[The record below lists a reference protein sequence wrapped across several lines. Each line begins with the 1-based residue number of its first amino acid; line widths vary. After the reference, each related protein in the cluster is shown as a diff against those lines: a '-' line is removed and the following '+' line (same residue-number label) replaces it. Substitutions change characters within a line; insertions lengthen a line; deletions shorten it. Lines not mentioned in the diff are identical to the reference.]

1 MADDNENG
9 GGSVIIKKVK
19 KVSGGGHHGGAWK
32 VAYADFVTAMMAFFM
47 LLWLLNVAPK
57 DTLDGLADYFSPTV
71 ASTSAN
77 TGSGSVL
84 GGTAPSPDGAQS
96 SGSTIVK
103 VPTPAPTVEV
113 KERREILEK
122 DSGKDSK
129 NSYSSTITTFSD
141 AQLNAAADRLRQAIQ
156 NTPQLAQHEDQ
167 VITEETPDGLRIQIM
182 DRDRRPMFRDGTAEL
197 YDYAVKLV
205 QEIGAVVEELPNRIS
220 IHGHTDGLAFQREDG
235 YSNWELS
242 SERANAARRVISAMG
257 VTQDRFSEV
266 VGKAMTEPLFPDQV
280 MRPENRRITILVL
293 REAPVLDPNYGR
305 N

>member
-1 MADDNENG
+1 MADDDG
-9 GGSVIIKKVK
+9 KGVTIVIKKVK

-71 ASTSAN
+71 ASTSTD

-84 GGTAPSPDGAQS
+84 GGTAPSAEGAQS
-96 SGSTIVK
+96 SGATIVK
-103 VPTPAPTVEV
+103 VATPPPTVEV

-122 DSGKDSK
+122 DSSKDSQ
-129 NSYSSTITTFSD
+129 NAFSSTISTFSD
-141 AQLNAAADRLRQAIQ
+141 AQLNAAADRLRQSIQ
-156 NTPQLAQHEDQ
+156 STPALAKHEDQ
-167 VITEETPDGLRIQIM
+167 MITEQTPDGLRIQIM
-182 DRDRRPMFRDGTAEL
+182 DRERRPMFRDGTAEL

-205 QEIGAVVEELPNRIS
+205 QEIGKVVEELPNRIS
-220 IHGHTDGLAFQREDG
+220 IHGHTDGKVFERADG

-242 SERANAARRVISAMG
+242 SDRANAARRVISAMG
-257 VTQDRFSEV
+257 VSQDRFSEV

-293 REAPVLDPNYGR
+293 REAPVLDPGYGR
-305 N
+305 Q